1 MGLFTLAGLTDFT
14 VAIYYLYLIIN
25 TLNYSEIPSP
35 AFVLNEKLLRK
46 NLELID
52 SVQKQAGI
60 EIILA
65 FKGFAMWSAFPLVRQ
80 YLKGATA
87 SSLNEA
93 RLCMEEMKTRA
104 HTYSPVYFE
113 KEFDKLMEY
122 SSHIVFNSF
131 TQFEKFYPKTLEAS
145 HKISCGIRVNPEYS
159 DVGTDLYNPS
169 APGSRLGVG
178 VENMPEELPEGIE
191 GIHFHVLCESDSYSL
206 ERVLENLKAK
216 FGKYLRKVKWVNMG
230 GGHLMTR
237 SGYDHVHLVQ
247 LLKTFR
253 KKYNVK
259 VILEPGSA
267 IAWDTGVLASTV
279 QDIVEHKGVR
289 TAILDVSFTAHMP
302 DTLEMPYRP
311 RIVGAKDPDEKSVHT
326 YRLGGVSC
334 LAGDFMEAYDFGHE
348 LQIGEQVIFLDMI
361 HYTMVKTTMFNG
373 VNHPAIVIRTESN
386 ELKIVR
392 EFSYPDFKGRLS

>member
-1 MGLFTLAGLTDFT
+1 LD
-14 VAIYYLYLIIN
+14 
-25 TLNYSEIPSP
+25 YSKIPSP
-35 AFVLNEKLLRK
+35 AFVLDEKRLRK

-52 SVQKQAGI
+52 WVQKEAGI

-93 RLCMEEMKTRA
+93 RLCFEEMKTRA
-104 HTYSPVYFE
+104 HVYSPVYFE
-113 KEFDKLMEY
+113 KELEELMGY

-131 TQFEKFYPKTLEAS
+131 NQFEKFYLKTKKADHS
-145 HKISCGIRVNPEYS
+145 ISCGIRVNPEYS
-159 DVGTDLYNPS
+159 DVETDLYNPS
-169 APGSRLGVG
+169 ASGSRLGVG
-178 VENMPEELPEGIE
+178 SDEFPDELPEGIE

-206 ERVLENLKAK
+206 EKVLANLEKK
-216 FGKYLRKVKWVNMG
+216 FGKFLHQVKWVNMG

-237 SGYDHVHLVQ
+237 EGYDHQHLIQ
-247 LLKTFR
+247 LLQNFR
-253 KKYNVK
+253 KKYKVK

-267 IAWDTGVLASTV
+267 IAWDTGVLVSTV
-279 QDIVEHKGVR
+279 QDVVEHKGIK

-311 RIVGAKDPDEKSVHT
+311 KIVGTCEPNEKSKHL

-334 LAGDFMEAYDFGHE
+334 LAGDFMEAYDFGKE
-348 LQIGEQVIFLDMI
+348 LNPGDQVIFKDMI

-373 VNHPAIVIRTESN
+373 VNHPAIAIWREN
-386 ELKIVR
+386 DQLKIVR
-392 EFSYPDFKGRLS
+392 KFYYEDFKGRLS

>member
-1 MGLFTLAGLTDFT
+1 MD
-14 VAIYYLYLIIN
+14 
-25 TLNYSEIPSP
+25 YSKIHSP
-35 AFVLNEKLLRK
+35 AFVLDEKLLRR

-52 SVQKQAGI
+52 SVQKEAGI

-65 FKGFAMWSAFPLVRQ
+65 FKGFAMWSAFPMVRE
-80 YLKGATA
+80 YLTGATA

-93 RLCMEEMKTRA
+93 RLCFEEMKTRA
-104 HTYSPVYFE
+104 HVYSPVYFE
-113 KEFDKLMEY
+113 NEFAELMTY

-131 TQFEKFYPKTLEAS
+131 NQFHKFYPETKKAD
-145 HKISCGIRVNPEYS
+145 HPVSCGIRVNPEFS

-169 APGSRLGVG
+169 AAGSRLGVG
-178 VENMPEELPEGIE
+178 SAEFPDELPEGIE

-206 ERVLENLKAK
+206 EKVLENLETK
-216 FGKYLRKVKWVNMG
+216 FGKYLHRVKWVNMG

-237 SGYDHVHLVQ
+237 KGYDHQHLIQ

-253 KKYNVK
+253 EKYQVK

-267 IAWDTGVLASTV
+267 IAWDTGVLVSKV
-279 QDIVEHKGVR
+279 MDIVEHKGVK

-311 RIVGAKDPDEKSVHT
+311 RIDGAFEPNNNSKYL

-334 LAGDFMEAYDFGHE
+334 LAGDFMEAYDFGRE
-348 LQIGEQVIFLDMI
+348 LRIGDPVIFLDMI
-361 HYTMVKTTMFNG
+361 HYTMVKTTLFNG
-373 VNHPAIVIRTESN
+373 VNHPDIAIWRENDQLDVIR
-386 ELKIVR
+386 K
-392 EFSYPDFKGRLS
+392 FSYEDFKGRLS

>member
-1 MGLFTLAGLTDFT
+1 M
-14 VAIYYLYLIIN
+14 
-25 TLNYSEIPSP
+25 NYKEIPSP
-35 AFVLNEKLLRK
+35 AFVLDEKLLRN
-46 NLELID
+46 NLELIN
-52 SVQKQAGI
+52 SVQQEAGI

-65 FKGFAMWSAFPLVRQ
+65 FKGFAMWSAFPFVRE

-87 SSLNEA
+87 SSLYEA
-93 RLCMEEMKTRA
+93 RLCFEEMKTRA
-104 HTYSPVYFE
+104 HLYAPVYLDH
-113 KEFDKLMEY
+113 EFDELMSY
-122 SSHIVFNSF
+122 SSHIVFNSVK
-131 TQFEKFYPKTLEAS
+131 QFEKYYQRTQSAG

-178 VENMPEELPEGIE
+178 SDEMPDELPEGVE

-206 ERVLENLKAK
+206 EKVLENLENKY
-216 FGKYLRKVKWVNMG
+216 GKYLHQVKWVNMG

-237 SGYDHVHLVQ
+237 RGYDHQHLIQ
-247 LLKTFR
+247 LLKAFR

-267 IAWDTGVLASTV
+267 IAWETGVLVSTV
-279 QDIVEHKGVR
+279 QDIVEHQGVK

-311 RIVGAKDPDEKSVHT
+311 KIIGAQDPSKESNHL
-326 YRLGGVSC
+326 YRLGGGSC
-334 LAGDFMEAYDFGHE
+334 LAGDFMEAYDFGRE
-348 LQIGEQVIFLDMI
+348 LQIGDQIVFLDMI

-373 VNHPAIVIRTESN
+373 VNHPAIAIWTKEDK
-386 ELKIVR
+386 LKIIR
-392 EFSYPDFKGRLS
+392 RFKYEDFKARLS